1 MQTITAAGAA
11 DVIAFAWYRMGY
23 RPRESVLLVG
33 LYPRPGGALC
43 GAVLRVDIPPS
54 VQRPA
59 ALDRIMQIL
68 ARTGHDAVIAL
79 IVSDRSPRGRPR
91 HDDGPLRHR
100 SLALAVRASGRRG
113 GVGVVDVIGVDE
125 SRYGSYFC
133 RDQACCPPQGRSIEE
148 ALTSRAAAASVT
160 EGMTLSADESDL
172 VADVAPVDDPTLTDE
187 LLIARPR
194 LDAAQSFAVWT
205 RLMGE
210 PADAR
215 DPAAVDLA
223 DLCNALDDV
232 CLRDAVLASAAGP
245 LGRDGMALAALV
257 LRGQAALAF
266 ARIDELAPDEE
277 AIGRAWRVLAA
288 LARHAPPGRRAQALA
303 VLSWLAWWQGR
314 GATARLLTERALADV
329 ADHRLAT
336 LVDEILTA
344 MVAPPW
350 VERTRAALSRA
361 PSWVGGAGEW

>member
-1 MQTITAAGAA
+1 M
-11 DVIAFAWYRMGY
+11 
-23 RPRESVLLVG
+23 
-33 LYPRPGGALC
+33 
-43 GAVLRVDIPPS
+43 
-54 VQRPA
+54 
-59 ALDRIMQIL
+59 
-68 ARTGHDAVIAL
+68 
-79 IVSDRSPRGRPR
+79 
-91 HDDGPLRHR
+91 
-100 SLALAVRASGRRG
+100 
-113 GVGVVDVIGVDE
+113 IGIDE

-133 RDQACCPPQGRSIEE
+133 RDEACCPPQGRSIEE

-172 VADVAPVDDPTLTDE
+172 VADVAPVDDSTLTDE
-187 LLIARPR
+187 LLVARPR

-215 DPAAVDLA
+215 DPAAADLA

-314 GATARLLTERALADV
+314 GATGRLLTERALADV

-344 MVAPPW
+344 MVPPPW

-361 PSWVGGAGEW
+361 PSWVGGAAEW